1 MAHGR
6 SLELREI
13 RPHPRQ
19 GAWKPNGWRQ
29 HSNAEARKARIPRRR
44 WLRAEARRRKAT

>member
-1 MAHGR
+1 MAFGR

-13 RPHPRQ
+13 RSHPRQ
-19 GAWKPNGWRQ
+19 GAWVPNEWRR
-29 HSNAEARKARIPRRR
+29 HSSTEARKARISRRR